1 MRSDAPSFRPRV
13 KGGVMGK
20 YVLAFLAVS
29 ALVLAANDGHV
40 WADKKDGHGKG
51 HGGGYSKGHGFG
63 MHRGTT
69 GHLIRGLLSSSEE
82 MGLTDE
88 QTKKLKAIQ
97 LDLDR
102 TRIRMEADIK
112 IAEREARALVDNETS
127 SLSAIEAKL
136 KESSQLQVGLRMTAI
151 KARRDV
157 MGVLTPEQSKRVKMF
172 HERMRQHMRSGDYGQ
187 GKGHGG
193 KKGKKKEKEDDD

>member
-1 MRSDAPSFRPRV
+1 
-13 KGGVMGK
+13 MGK

-112 IAEREARALVDNETS
+112 VAEREARALVDETS

-172 HERMRQHMRSGDYGQ
+172 HERMRKHKGAGGYGR

-193 KKGKKKEKEDDD
+193 KKGKQKEKEDDD

>member
-1 MRSDAPSFRPRV
+1 
-13 KGGVMGK
+13 MGK
-20 YVLAFLAVS
+20 HVLAFLS
-29 ALVLAANDGHV
+29 ALVFALGLSYGPV
-40 WADKKDGHGKG
+40 WADKKDGNGKG
-51 HGGGYSKGHGFG
+51 HGGGYSKGQGYGHGKRGHGFG

-112 IAEREARALVDNETS
+112 VAEREARALVDETS

-157 MGVLTPEQSKRVKMF
+157 MGVLTPEQS
-172 HERMRQHMRSGDYGQ
+172 
-187 GKGHGG
+187 
-193 KKGKKKEKEDDD
+193 

>member
-112 IAEREARALVDNETS
+112 VAEREARALVDETS

-172 HERMRQHMRSGDYGQ
+172 HERMRKHMRSGDYGH
-187 GKGHGG
+187 GK
-193 KKGKKKEKEDDD
+193 KKGKGKDKEEDDD